1 MPLNSYEMVY
11 VLKPDVA
18 ESTNLNLVNYYRAFI
33 TQNGGQ
39 DVLIYHRGRRHLS
52 YDILH
57 YYDGIYVQVNYSG
70 NGYLVQL
77 IERSMSLNENIL
89 RYLTLKNKKIST

>member
-1 MPLNSYEMVY
+1 MVY

-18 ESTNLNLVNYYRAFI
+18 ESTNLSLVNHYHAVI

-39 DVLIYHRGRRHLS
+39 NVSIYHLGRKHLS
-52 YDILH
+52 YNILH

-70 NGYLVQL
+70 NGYLLQL
-77 IERSMSLNENIL
+77 IEKSMRLNDNIL
-89 RYLTLKNKKIST
+89 RYLTLKA